1 MNQKENKSAK
11 KHLFLD
17 HIFGAVFTSLHL
29 FLAYLGGTLVIQHLI
44 NMFLPNHVITT
55 EAPCVAGGLLVVVLG
70 IFGSYGALH
79 YMFLQT
85 KLKKFFPGYWN

>member
-17 HIFGAVFTSLHL
+17 HIFGAVFTSFHL
-29 FLAYLGGTLVIQHLI
+29 FLGYLGGTLVIQHLI

-70 IFGSYGALH
+70 ILGSYGALH

>member
-17 HIFGAVFTSLHL
+17 HIFGAVFSWFFL

-55 EAPCVAGGLLVVVLG
+55 DAPCVAGGLLVVVLG
-70 IFGSYGALH
+70 IFGSYSALH

-85 KLKKFFPGYWN
+85 KLEKFFPGYWN